1 MASYRTEVLAQ
12 LSSARFAVH
21 QNNFDPALGREPP
34 VEPGLLRDWISDAKS
49 RPWNTARV
57 LRDGFARLRIALEY
71 GLSPEAFFANRFEA
85 QLQRGEYLYSRLAD
99 APSRDLLVKLIAH
112 GVLGHRKVKL
122 PRNTPAYWAT
132 LRDVDRYATSASA
145 MPVRF
150 EDRTLPLFDAASL
163 GYDMRLHSTGVS
175 IARLL
180 CQRKYAYRQGDVR
193 CQVEAGDVV
202 VDAGAGWGE
211 TTLAFAH
218 ETGPSGVSVA
228 FEFIPDNLAV
238 LERNVALNPQLANRI
253 RVGGFPV
260 WSSSG
265 AELHYVDWGP
275 RSRVSEDPRRFGKA
289 DGIASSITIDQGLQ
303 ALGLNRVDFI
313 KVDVGG
319 AELEAL
325 KGAEG
330 AIRSHRPR
338 LAICLHH
345 RPEHFTTIPR
355 YIDGLKL
362 RYKFYLEHHTLYRDE
377 TVLFAVPQPNPLD
390 VAFTLHTQGRL
401 AEAERHYRAIIADD
415 DPADAWAARNNLFAL
430 LQDQDRFDDVEA
442 LSRSALQVAPDDPL
456 WNQRLAGVLLRRGA
470 YLEAWPHYD
479 HRIPTSPHWP
489 LISRLP
495 YGRWEGQSVT
505 SLLVWPE
512 KDLGDL
518 VLFSRYL
525 PLLRARG
532 IFVSLVCPPAIATL
546 MAPLV
551 DEVIPLAGAL
561 RLPMRD
567 AWVMVGSLPGLFE
580 TTLETIPPP
589 APPLPLPR
597 AEPVDGIGVL
607 TAGRNTL
614 GTITGPLLAQPGT
627 MDLDAALAGSDM
639 LGAAQVLASLAEV
652 VSVSTPIAHLAAT
665 LGTPT
670 RILLPRSSADWRWL
684 HDRTDSPWYPAVT
697 VVRET
702 DG

>member
-1 MASYRTEVLAQ
+1 MASYRSEVLSQ
-12 LSSARFAVH
+12 LSRVRFSVH
-21 QNNFDPALGREPP
+21 RHNYDPALGLEPP
-34 VEPGLLRDWISDAKS
+34 ARPGPFQEWMSDAWADPGS
-49 RPWNTARV
+49 VAH
-57 LRDGFARLRIALEY
+57 LFRDGLQQLRAALQY
-71 GLSPEAFFANRFEA
+71 GLSPKTYFTTHFECE
-85 QLQRGEYLYSRLAD
+85 LERGAYLYPRLAD
-99 APSRDLLVKLIAH
+99 AASRDLLIKLIAH
-112 GVLGHRKVKL
+112 RILGHRRVKL
-122 PRNTPAYWAT
+122 PRNTPAYWAA
-132 LRDVDRYATSASA
+132 LEDVDRYATSDPP
-145 MPVRF
+145 MPIRF
-150 EDRTLPLFDAASL
+150 EDLILPVFDATSL
-163 GYDMRLHSTGVS
+163 GYDMRLHSTGVN
-175 IARLL
+175 IARVL
-180 CQRKYAYRQGDVR
+180 CQGQYAYERGAAR
-193 CQVEAGDVV
+193 CKVEPGDVV

-218 ETGPSGVSVA
+218 EAGPSGVCVA

-238 LERNVALNPQLANRI
+238 LERNVGLNPQLANRV

-260 WSSSG
+260 WSASG
-265 AELHYVDWGP
+265 AELHYVDWGL
-275 RSRVSEDPRRFGKA
+275 RSRVSDAPTRYGRPDGK
-289 DGIASSITIDQGLQ
+289 ASSITIDEGLK

-313 KVDVGG
+313 KVDVEG

-325 KGAEG
+325 KGAERS
-330 AIRSHRPR
+330 IREHRPK
-338 LAICLHH
+338 LAISLHK
-345 RPEHFTTIPR
+345 RPEDLTGIPR

-362 RYKFYLEHHTLYRDE
+362 GYTFYLEHHTLYGNG

-401 AEAERHYRAIIADD
+401 AEAETHYRDIIADD
-415 DPADAWAARNNLFAL
+415 DPAGAWAARNNLFAL
-430 LQDQDRFDDVEA
+430 LQDQDRFEDLEA
-442 LSRSALQVAPDDPL
+442 LSRTALQVAPDDPL
-456 WNQRLAGVLLRRGA
+456 WNQRLAVVLLRRGA

-479 HRIPTSPHWP
+479 HRIPSSPHWP

-512 KDLGDL
+512 KDFGDL
-518 VLFSRYL
+518 ILFSRYL

-532 IFVSLVCPPAIATL
+532 ISVSLVCPPAIATL

-561 RLPMRD
+561 RLPIRD

-589 APPLPLPR
+589 APPLPR

-614 GTITGPLLAQPGT
+614 DTITGPLLAQPGT
-627 MDLDAALAGSDM
+627 MDLDAALADSDM
-639 LGAAQVLASLAEV
+639 LAAAQVLASLAEV

-670 RILLPRSSADWRWL
+670 RILLPRNSTDWRWL
-684 HDRTDSPWYPAVT
+684 YDRTDSPWYPAVT
-697 VVRET
+697 VAREA